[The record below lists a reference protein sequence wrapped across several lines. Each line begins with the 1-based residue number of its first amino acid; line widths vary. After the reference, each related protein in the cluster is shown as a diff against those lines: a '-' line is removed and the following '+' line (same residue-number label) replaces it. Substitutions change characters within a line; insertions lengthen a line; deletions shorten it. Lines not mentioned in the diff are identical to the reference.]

1 MFGFLR
7 SAPAPRIDP
16 AEAVRAVA
24 SGEALIVDVRE
35 PAEVQGSGKARGAVN
50 LPLGRLPDLANPASG
65 QHDKRLKAAKAGDLP
80 IYVYCASGARSE
92 RAAAI
97 LRQHGHAQVIDL
109 GHLGTWQAGGG
120 AVVR

>member
-7 SAPAPRIDP
+7 SAPAPRLDP

-24 SGEALIVDVRE
+24 AGEALIIDVRE

-50 LPLGRLPDLANPASG
+50 LPLGQMPALANPASG
-65 QHDKRLKAAKAGDLP
+65 QHDKRLKAAKAAVQP
-80 IYVYCASGARSE
+80 IYVYCASGARSD

-97 LRQHGHAQVIDL
+97 LRQYGHAQVINL
-109 GHLGTWQAGGG
+109 GHLGAWQAGGG